1 MKKLVLIF
9 FIVLLVSGASSLAEE
24 TDTKPKEL
32 LQDQIN
38 RIEEAIQY
46 IEKGE
51 RQLAIQ
57 ELKTIEA
64 NISGAQDE
72 LSQDLKQSE
81 APQSKNQ
88 NTIII
93 EEEEQQLYPRQT
105 KVEDGHFEFSV
116 YGEPVFK
123 EKIGGTFG
131 ESAGEGAIF
140 LLVPVKVKNITNE
153 TRSVSG
159 TTSWEV
165 HDLDRDLVYESF
177 GDSYLLSEYNLL
189 DTTDIPPGL
198 RRKGYLVFEIDSSSQ
213 ENRLV
218 LEKWAGMI
226 FQSHYYFAI
235 NFS

>member
-1 MKKLVLIF
+1 MKKLVLMF
-9 FIVLLVSGASSLAEE
+9 FIILLVSGASSLAKE
-24 TDTKPKEL
+24 TDTTPKEL

-57 ELKTIEA
+57 KLKTIEA
-64 NISGAQDE
+64 NISGAQDK

-81 APQSKNQ
+81 TTQSKNQ

-123 EKIGGTFG
+123 EKIGGAFG
-131 ESAGEGAIF
+131 ESAGEEAIF

-165 HDLDRDLVYESF
+165 HDLDKDLVYESF

-226 FQSHYYFAI
+226 FQSHYYFSI
-235 NFS
+235 NFN